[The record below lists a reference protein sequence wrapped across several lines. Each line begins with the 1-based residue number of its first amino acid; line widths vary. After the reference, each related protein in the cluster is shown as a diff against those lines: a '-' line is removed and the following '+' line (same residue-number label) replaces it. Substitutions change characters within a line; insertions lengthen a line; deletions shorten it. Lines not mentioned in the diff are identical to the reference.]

1 MLFLIMKKILP
12 ILLVFLFTYSYSEEY
27 KSKFDVE
34 LFKSAQNSGKVVIIH
49 SWNKFCTTCAKQK
62 KILEQAKKDFQDHV
76 FMSFE
81 QTKEKDIAKFLSIDY
96 WTTVVVYKN
105 NREVARELGIYKKEK
120 IYSLIKKGI

>member
-27 KSKFDVE
+27 KSNFDVE
-34 LFKSAQNSGKVVIIH
+34 FFKSAQNNGKVVIIH

-96 WTTVVVYKN
+96 WTTIVVYKN
-105 NREVARELGIYKKEK
+105 NKEVARELGIYKKEK